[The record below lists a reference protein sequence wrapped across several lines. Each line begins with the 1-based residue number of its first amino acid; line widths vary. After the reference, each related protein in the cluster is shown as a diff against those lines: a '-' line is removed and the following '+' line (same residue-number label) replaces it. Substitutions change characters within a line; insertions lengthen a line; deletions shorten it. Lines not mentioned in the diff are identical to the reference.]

1 MFPGLRGC
9 IFNKVRMLSGLNKRT
24 QVNMRRARRISIR
37 RRVEEQELHHEVVR
51 LTS

>member
-1 MFPGLRGC
+1 MLPGLRGC

-24 QVNMRRARRISIR
+24 QVNMRRARRISTR
-37 RRVEEQELHHEVVR
+37 RRVEEQELHHAVVS